1 MSCRGA
7 GCMMLA
13 GRRGADVDLTPYYL
27 NVGKCRHTA
36 CEKYGLRTGTCDY
49 VSYEYDTDCDQPRND
64 G

>member
-1 MSCRGA
+1 
-7 GCMMLA
+7 MMLA
-13 GRRGADVDLTPYYL
+13 GRRGAAVDLTPYYL